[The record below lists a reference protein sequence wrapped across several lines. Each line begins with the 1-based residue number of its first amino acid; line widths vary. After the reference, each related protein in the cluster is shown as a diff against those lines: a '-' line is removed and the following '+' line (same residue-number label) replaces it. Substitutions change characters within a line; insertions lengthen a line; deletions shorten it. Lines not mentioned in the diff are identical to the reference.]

1 MSESELALRLL
12 VAVACGGLIGL
23 ERERGDRPA
32 GFRTYIMVTLGAALF
47 TALSLVAFP
56 GADSARVAAQVVVGI
71 GFLGVGVIVSYGGTH
86 VVGITTA
93 ATMWASAAVGMAAG
107 AGYFL
112 TCVYG
117 TAIILAVL
125 IALPLVEN
133 RIIARFRSRRMYF
146 NIRSSPRTGL
156 VEEVETT
163 LAQFGIT
170 STLLRFYQC
179 KAEEQEC
186 SLLLRVN
193 ISAKTDLLEVMDT
206 LYQVY
211 GVKSVSFEE

>member
-1 MSESELALRLL
+1 M
-12 VAVACGGLIGL
+12 
-23 ERERGDRPA
+23 
-32 GFRTYIMVTLGAALF
+32 
-47 TALSLVAFP
+47 
-56 GADSARVAAQVVVGI
+56 
-71 GFLGVGVIVSYGGTH
+71 
-86 VVGITTA
+86 
-93 ATMWASAAVGMAAG
+93 
-107 AGYFL
+107 
-112 TCVYG
+112 
-117 TAIILAVL
+117 
-125 IALPLVEN
+125 EN